1 MTRLSYLLILLLL
14 TVTLAAEDFSLQVD
28 FSDSTSYEIFNYKG
42 RVPAQA
48 EGSGVMLMNGGY
60 ASNHNNSVKINS
72 VIAGSHRKET
82 ISFNLF
88 ITPGGD
94 GAGIALLNK
103 DFINEDSLS
112 YIAKH
117 WEAPDFKKAFGVG
130 FDIYNPQTSA
140 WFDKYGNFYGR
151 PQREISLHWD
161 GREVYKIM
169 SPVEF
174 RSDPMHDVIH
184 KMQINLNYV
193 TGGAEASVSI
203 DDTLVIE
210 NFFIAEMMPYD
221 KVPVVG
227 ATTSDFTTTVYVDS
241 LSFSGTEE
249 PVEQNLKQSFV
260 LVDNMEF
267 HSKNREEYK
276 EVKFP
281 KVGKKI
287 GRVIMTLDLGGL
299 AGGPS
304 GWDVGSSINLLDAD
318 STKYEIC
325 RFITPYHRGYIWK
338 VDVTDLLPLFKG
350 KKTVR
355 VNVSTWEPIT
365 EDPSKQKGWKVH
377 AKLDYYE
384 GPSEYRPVD
393 VVNLW
398 AGNEEYGNP
407 EKPLSDFFD
416 TREVKVP
423 RKTDKVKIRFVVT
436 GHGMSPNSN
445 NAAEFMPA
453 DRTFIVNGKEFHNRL
468 WKTDCYLNPC
478 RPQGGTWKFDRAGWA
493 PGDVVKAWEIDIT
506 DYVDEDGKLNLQYI
520 PMEYINENRSDKTY
534 PPHHLIETQLIY
546 YKKR

>member
-1 MTRLSYLLILLLL
+1 MKKLLLILAIVCSVS
-14 TVTLAAEDFSLQVD
+14 VTIAKDFSKQVD
-28 FSDSTSYEIFNYKG
+28 FSDSTSYQLFKYKG

-48 EGSGVMLMNGGY
+48 QGSGIMLMNGGY

-72 VIAGSHRKET
+72 VIEGSHKKET
-82 ISFNLF
+82 ISFNMY

-94 GAGIALLNK
+94 GAGVALLNK
-103 DFINEDSLS
+103 EYISEDSLS
-112 YIAKH
+112 YIAEH
-117 WEAPDFKKAFGVG
+117 WESPDFKKAFGVG

-161 GREVYKIM
+161 GREVFKVM

-174 RSDPMHDVIH
+174 RSDMMQDIIH
-184 KMQINLNYV
+184 NIKINLDYV

-203 DDTLVIE
+203 DDTLVIK

-221 KVPVVG
+221 KVPVMGV
-227 ATTSDFTTTVYVDS
+227 TTSDFTTTVYVDS
-241 LSFSGTEE
+241 LTFSGTGE
-249 PVEQNLKQSFV
+249 PVKQKLKQSFV
-260 LVDNMEF
+260 LAKDLEF
-267 HSKNREEYK
+267 HAKNREEFY
-276 EVKFP
+276 EVEFP
-281 KVGKKI
+281 KAGKKT

-304 GWDVGSSINLLDAD
+304 GWDVGAGIYIVDAD
-318 STKYEIC
+318 STEYEIC

-338 VDVTDLLPLFKG
+338 VDVTDFLPLFSQ
-350 KKTVR
+350 KKFIKVQC
-355 VNVSTWEPIT
+355 STWETVT
-365 EDPSKQKGWKVH
+365 EDPAKQKGWKVN

-384 GPSEYRPVD
+384 GPSDFRPID

-398 AGNEEYGNP
+398 NGNEEYGNP

-416 TREVKVP
+416 KREITVP
-423 RKTDKVKIRFVVT
+423 RKTDRVKIRFVVT
-436 GHGMSPNSN
+436 GHGMSPNSD

-453 DRTFIVNGKEFHNRL
+453 DRTFIVNGTEFKNTL
-468 WKTDCYLNPC
+468 WKTDNYLNPC

-506 DYVDEDGKLNLQYI
+506 EFVSKDRKLNLEYI
-520 PMEYINENRSDKTY
+520 PMEYINKNRNKDTY
-534 PPHHLIETQLIY
+534 PPHHKIATQLIY
-546 YKKR
+546 YKNR